1 MDGHY
6 MNASYP
12 YNSAGSFIEYFE
24 GLTYDHVNFIF
35 NGASHVQVSFIR
47 VLCNYPVRIIYA
59 FKNI

>member
-1 MDGHY
+1 MDGHS

-24 GLTYDHVNFIF
+24 GLTYD

-59 FKNI
+59 FNNI